1 MATNSIRIDD
11 ATKKEA
17 TRIANELGITFNA
30 VVNILL
36 RKFNAEGGFFFP
48 VKTNSKPMESML
60 GMTSE
65 EFDQACK
72 DAVNNRTPNP
82 TFPYTVRIDQKTG
95 LLIKQ
100 YADGR
105 VEYVLD

>member
-11 ATKKEA
+11 KTKQEA
-17 TRIANELGITFNA
+17 TRIANDLGLTFNA

-48 VKTNSKPMESML
+48 MKIKKEKTVFDMSSA
-60 GMTSE
+60 
-65 EFDQACK
+65 EFEQACQ
-72 DAVNNRTPNP
+72 DAIANRD
-82 TFPYTVRIDQKTG
+82 PYPVSSYTTLIDPDTG
-95 LLIKQ
+95 ALMKK
-100 YADGR
+100 YTDGR

>member
-11 ATKKEA
+11 STKQEA
-17 TRIANELGITFNA
+17 TRIANDLGLTFNA

-48 VKTNSKPMESML
+48 VKIKKEKTVFDLS
-60 GMTSE
+60 SE
-65 EFDQACK
+65 EFERACQ
-72 DAVNNRTPNP
+72 DAITSRDPYPVS
-82 TFPYTVRIDQKTG
+82 PYTTLIDPDTG
-95 LLIKQ
+95 GIMKK